1 MPQRASGPA
10 RGVAHACDLRGERL
24 SALWKAGF
32 IGVGRVF
39 CGLLFSVFGNPGRRV
54 EVLAL
59 PADRLIELV
68 NWWTDVCESV
78 RFPPARVCSYLGVGV
93 REATG
98 LVTRVFGARGRSDQD
113 TPIAM
118 ITFSC

>member
-1 MPQRASGPA
+1 MRAGRPVLSGW
-10 RGVAHACDLRGERL
+10 GACFAD
-24 SALWKAGF
+24 S
-32 IGVGRVF
+32 
-39 CGLLFSVFGNPGRRV
+39 CHSVFGNPGRRV

-59 PADRLIELV
+59 PADRLIERV

-98 LVTRVFGARGRSDQD
+98 LVTRVVWHARSL
-113 TPIAM
+113 
-118 ITFSC
+118 